1 MLNYL
6 NDSIV
11 IFALCLIM
19 DCHDSAK
26 AESRNDKVGC
36 NMEYLKCLMIDCL
49 TLFAITQW
57 NRKILSLI

>member
-26 AESRNDKVGC
+26 AESRNDRVESFRSARLWIC
-36 NMEYLKCLMIDCL
+36 KCGSVA
-49 TLFAITQW
+49 FATDA
-57 NRKILSLI
+57 SLCSQ